1 VSATPTTLDES
12 LATSLRAARARTG
25 WTLDQVAAESG
36 LSKAYL
42 SRLESGERRPS
53 LATLFDLAR
62 TFGVPVSTLL
72 GESLGG
78 VPLAIHGAEQSHSVN
93 GLTVTPISGFSGS
106 RAIDAVR
113 LLIPVDRCESAPASH
128 EGEEWVYV
136 LAGTLRLEFDAAE
149 HILRAGQVAHFD
161 ATRPHRLGASAGDA
175 EVLLV
180 AADPPHEVRRL
191 HRF

>member
-1 VSATPTTLDES
+1 MAATSISLDES
-12 LATSLRAARARTG
+12 LAASLRAARARTG
-25 WTLDQVAAESG
+25 WTLDQLAGESG

-62 TFGVPVSTLL
+62 TLGVPVSTLL
-72 GESLGG
+72 GEPVGG

-113 LLIPVDRCESAPASH
+113 LLIPVDRRESAPASH
-128 EGEEWVYV
+128 GGEEWVYV
-136 LAGTLRLEFDAAE
+136 LAGTLGLEFDGTE
-149 HILRAGQVAHFD
+149 HVLRAGQSAHFD
-161 ATRPHRLGASAGDA
+161 ATRPHRLGASEGDA

-180 AADPPHEVRRL
+180 AADPPHDVRRI